1 MVQNLSALSI
11 SLRTVILLKIS
22 GVANVSK
29 SEFTLRNWK
38 RSFLDITLRVI
49 SDQSSSGSLM
59 VLSAMAPGA
68 KMREGV
74 TRAYQ
79 DLEAEKTKNCK
90 VESSGTVALT

>member
-1 MVQNLSALSI
+1 
-11 SLRTVILLKIS
+11 
-22 GVANVSK
+22 
-29 SEFTLRNWK
+29 
-38 RSFLDITLRVI
+38 
-49 SDQSSSGSLM
+49 M